1 MSFLPQDKLA
11 ILDKLATFASSI
23 KTWKQLFIKLL
34 LIITI
39 FVMLVIWYKWD
50 DIFSVWKNTPTA
62 VIDLQSLEL
71 EKAKKF
77 ESASIEQLNIVHLTT
92 GADFS
97 AVFAFRPKNINYWV
111 DILAYQGKLPQE
123 VDPKNLGGYPIDKT
137 SEEYNS
143 HVNGLYFISSGK
155 ASSYLPTKE
164 VIPVVYTF
172 SCPYFNLDNYY
183 SGSVLMEWYKKKP
196 ELTDTRLMIVCN
208 QAARTLGRIR

>member
-1 MSFLPQDKLA
+1 MSFLPEDKLA
-11 ILDKLATFASSI
+11 ILDKFATFASSI

-50 DIFSVWKNTPTA
+50 DIFSVWKNVPTA
-62 VIDLQSLEL
+62 VIDLQTLEL

-111 DILAYQGKLPQE
+111 DILTYQGKLPQE

-143 HVNGLYFISSGK
+143 HVNGLYFISSTK
-155 ASSYLPTKE
+155 SSSYLPTKE

-172 SCPYFNLDNYY
+172 SCPYFNLENYY